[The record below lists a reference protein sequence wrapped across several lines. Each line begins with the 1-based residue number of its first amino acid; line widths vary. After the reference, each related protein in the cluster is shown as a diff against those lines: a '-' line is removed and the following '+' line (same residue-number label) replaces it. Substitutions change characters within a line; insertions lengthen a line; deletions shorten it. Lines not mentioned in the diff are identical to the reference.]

1 MSLEHLCATG
11 RAANEHARRAS
22 DHSCQLSLASL
33 AVLALA
39 SHTAVGADGGAP
51 AVHAPAPHSVVL
63 ADGGAPAVLASA
75 PASVVLADG
84 GAPAVLALGECSEYD
99 IKRR

>member
-1 MSLEHLCATG
+1 M
-11 RAANEHARRAS
+11 R
-22 DHSCQLSLASL
+22 DVSCGAFACTPSIRSQLPAGGGTLSLSSL

-39 SHTAVGADGGAP
+39 PHTAVGADGGAP
-51 AVHAPAPHSVVL
+51 AVHAF
-63 ADGGAPAVLASA
+63 A

-84 GAPAVLALGECSEYD
+84 GAPAVLARAPLSVVLADGGAFAVLALGECSEYD